1 MALAGLLVFDIA
13 LALSLERFYAIFLF
27 LLTSSPF
34 CFEAVLSLNGARL
47 WLLASAVT
55 LAAHIAID
63 FV

>member
-1 MALAGLLVFDIA
+1 MTLGLLVLDFA
-13 LALSLERFYAIFLF
+13 LAESRARFFAIFLHH
-27 LLTSSPF
+27 LTSSPF

-55 LAAHIAID
+55 LAVHIVID

>member
-1 MALAGLLVFDIA
+1 MTLGLLVLDFA
-13 LALSLERFYAIFLF
+13 LVESRVRFFACVLRR
-27 LLTSSPF
+27 LASSPF

-55 LAAHIAID
+55 LAVHIAID

>member
-1 MALAGLLVFDIA
+1 MILAGLLVLDIA
-13 LALSLERFYAIFLF
+13 LVLSRAMLFAIFLF

-47 WLLASAVT
+47 CLLASAVT
-55 LAAHIAID
+55 LAVHIAID